1 MTEKDK
7 NILLDQL
14 KQLDYSIVLLLAA
27 TLIEAHNA
35 HDWKELIWELKEAG
49 KDQSA
54 TGSGQ

>member
-7 NILLDQL
+7 NILTDQL
-14 KQLDYSIVLLLAA
+14 KRLDYSVVLLLAA

-35 HDWKELIWELKEAG
+35 HDWKELIIELKEVG